1 MDAQLQTA
9 VVGATGY
16 AGFELARLLAR
27 HPRLAKPLL
36 FTREAGSSSDLT
48 EFYPHVL
55 GNGQLKVNPF
65 DWQKLSDDKVGLLFL
80 ATPHE
85 TSREWAPKA
94 IERGMRVIDLSG
106 AWRLKDESHR
116 AIYGLHDADAAV
128 AKEIENAAVYGL
140 PELRAQQIPGSKLIA
155 NPGCYATSVIV
166 GLAPLVRAGVINRS
180 AGIVCD
186 SKSGVSGAGKQ
197 PTSTTHFVE
206 VADNLSAYG
215 VFTHRHLGEMVEQLE
230 LKDDELT
237 FTPHLLPIPRGILS
251 TIYVRLEQAMTV
263 EEIESLYRRFYSNR
277 AWVRIFGTKLPQIRY
292 SLHTNFCDVGFNLS
306 ADGKRMVI
314 VSCLD
319 NLMKGAA
326 GQAVQNMNMMFG
338 FEERE
343 GLN

>member
-1 MDAQLQTA
+1 MGQQLQTA

-16 AGFELARLLAR
+16 AGFELARLLGQ

-36 FTREAGSSSDLT
+36 FTRESGNSADLT
-48 EFYPHVL
+48 EYYPHVL
-55 GNGQLKVNPF
+55 GNGQLRVHPF
-65 DWQKLSDDKVGLLFL
+65 DWNSLSHQGVDVLFL

-85 TSREWAPKA
+85 TSREWAPEA
-94 IERGMRVIDLSG
+94 LNRGMRVIDLSG
-106 AWRLKDESHR
+106 AWRLKRESHR
-116 AIYGLHDADAAV
+116 AVYGFHDADPVTSTAV
-128 AKEIENAAVYGL
+128 AGAAVYGL
-140 PELRAQQIPGSKLIA
+140 PELRSKQIAGSKLIA

-166 GLAPLVRAGVINRS
+166 ALAPLVAARIINRS

-197 PTSTTHFVE
+197 ATATTHFVE

-215 VFTHRHLGEMVEQLE
+215 VFTHRHLGEILEQLD
-230 LKDDELT
+230 LQDDELI

-251 TIYVRLEQAMTV
+251 TIYVRLAQPMTSA
-263 EEIESLYRRFYSNR
+263 EIESIYAKAYKNQP
-277 AWVRIFGTKLPQIRY
+277 WVRLFGTKLPQIRY
-292 SLHTNFCDVGFNLS
+292 SLHTNYCDVGFNLS
-306 ADGKRMVI
+306 SDGKRMVI

-326 GQAVQNMNMMFG
+326 GQAVQNMNVMLG
-338 FEERE
+338 FDEKE

>member
-1 MDAQLQTA
+1 MSAQLQTA

-16 AGFELARLLAR
+16 AGFELARILGR
-27 HPRLAKPLL
+27 HPRLGKPLL
-36 FTREAGSSSDLT
+36 FSRESGNSSDLT
-48 EFYPHVL
+48 DYYPHVL
-55 GNGQLKVNPF
+55 GNGQLRVHPF
-65 DWQKLSDDKVGLLFL
+65 DWQKLSDSKVDLLFL

-85 TSREWAPKA
+85 TSREWAPEALK
-94 IERGMRVIDLSG
+94 RGMRVIDLSG
-106 AWRLKDESHR
+106 AWRLKQETHR
-116 AIYGLHDADAAV
+116 AIYGFHDSDPALANTV
-128 AKEIENAAVYGL
+128 AGKAVYGL
-140 PELRAQQIPGSKLIA
+140 PELRSKQISGSTLIA

-166 GLAPLVRAGVINRS
+166 ALAPLVAAGVINRT

-215 VFTHRHLGEMVEQLE
+215 VFTHRHLGEILEQLN
-230 LKDDELT
+230 LHDDELT

-251 TIYVRLEQAMTV
+251 TIYVRLEQTMTPA
-263 EEIESLYRRFYSNR
+263 EIESIYSKFY
-277 AWVRIFGTKLPQIRY
+277 AGKPWVRLFGTKLPQIRY
-292 SLHTNFCDVGFNLS
+292 SLHTNYCDVGFNLS
-306 ADGKRMVI
+306 PNGKRLVI

-326 GQAVQNMNMMFG
+326 GQAVQNMNVMFG
-338 FEERE
+338 FDEKD

>member
-1 MDAQLQTA
+1 VSAQLQTA

-27 HPRLAKPLL
+27 HPRLSKPLL

-65 DWQKLSDDKVGLLFL
+65 DWQKLGDHKVELLFL

-116 AIYGLHDADAAV
+116 AIYGLHDADVAV
-128 AKEIENAAVYGL
+128 AKETESAAVYGL
-140 PELRAQQIPGSKLIA
+140 PELHAQQIPGSKLIA

-166 GLAPLVRAGVINRS
+166 ALAPLVRAGVINRS

-251 TIYVRLEQAMTV
+251 TIYVRLEQAMSV

-277 AWVRIFGTKLPQIRY
+277 FWVRVFGTKLPQIRY
-292 SLHTNFCDVGFNLS
+292 SLNTNFCDVGFNLS

>member
-1 MDAQLQTA
+1 VSARLQTA

-16 AGFELARLLAR
+16 AGFELARLLAK

-36 FTREAGSSSDLT
+36 FTRDSGNSADLT

-55 GNGQLKVNPF
+55 GNGQLRVHPF
-65 DWQKLSDDKVGLLFL
+65 DWEKLSDAKVELLFL

-85 TSREWAPKA
+85 TSREWAPQA
-94 IERGMRVIDLSG
+94 IERGLRVIDLSG
-106 AWRLKDESHR
+106 AWRLKQETHR
-116 AIYGLHDADAAV
+116 AVYGFHDGDSAASRK
-128 AKEIENAAVYGL
+128 AEEAAVYGL
-140 PELRAQQIPGSKLIA
+140 PELRAQQIPGSTLVA
-155 NPGCYATSVIV
+155 NPGCYATSIIV
-166 GLAPLVRAGVINRS
+166 GLAPLIAAGVIDRE

-197 PTSTTHFVE
+197 PTATTHFVE

-215 VFTHRHLGEMVEQLE
+215 VFTHRHLGEILEQLE

-251 TIYVRLEQAMTV
+251 TIYARFEQPMSV
-263 EEIESLYRRFYSNR
+263 EEIESLYQRFYSNR
-277 AWVRIFGTKLPQIRY
+277 PWVRIFGTKLPQIRY
-292 SLHTNFCDVGFNLS
+292 SLHTNYCDVGFNLS
-306 ADGKRMVI
+306 GDGKRIVI

-326 GQAVQNMNMMFG
+326 GQAVQNMNVMFG